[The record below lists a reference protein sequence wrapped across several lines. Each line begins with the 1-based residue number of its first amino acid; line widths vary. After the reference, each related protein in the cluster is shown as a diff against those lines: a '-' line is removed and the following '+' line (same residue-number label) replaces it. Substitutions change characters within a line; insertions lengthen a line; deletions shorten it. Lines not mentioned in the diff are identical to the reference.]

1 MSERQG
7 IGMKAPCHPGEF
19 VKYEIVEALGL
30 SEGEAAD
37 RAGVAPADFSALLGE
52 RTYLSPDLAQRIERA
67 FGVSGATLLRM
78 QRSYDAAR
86 ADRERLAAPPA
97 GGLRAASSAHR

>member
-7 IGMKAPCHPGEF
+7 IRMKAPCHPGEF
-19 VKYEIVEALGL
+19 VKYEIVEASGL
-30 SEGEAAD
+30 SESDAAD
-37 RAGVAPADFSALLGE
+37 RVGAAPADFSALLDE
-52 RTYLSPDLAQRIERA
+52 RTCLSPDMAQRIERA

-86 ADRERLAAPPA
+86 AGRERLAMPSAS
-97 GGLRAASSAHR
+97 GLRVTSSAHR